1 MTRRLLRPHSPG
13 GRPRVL
19 FSERDPAFR
28 MQAID
33 RTRDRYEIITVPA
46 GVDPVRKART
56 EGPEVVLLSVEP
68 GGIERTLRA
77 VRVLKGEL
85 EPPTVGVLNLE
96 HARLKAVEVME
107 GCGADGYL
115 LGRPDWETF
124 EGWLDA
130 LYRGERPVIALP
142 KPGLL
147 DRLTRKLRP

>member
-1 MTRRLLRPHSPG
+1 MTRQLLRPHSPG

-56 EGPEVVLLSVEP
+56 EGSTTLPP
-68 GGIERTLRA
+68 GA
-77 VRVLKGEL
+77 ASVRVLKGEL
-85 EPPTVGVLNLE
+85 EPPPVGVLNLE